1 MQSFDLVVVG
11 GSIVGLSIAIGMAK
25 SGKKIAVVDCA
36 ESPQPVTEQ
45 YELRVSALN
54 LASLHWLSELG
65 IDEAIEQ
72 RNGTFTAMQVW
83 QADAPGELNVTASE
97 HGQSCLGRIVENSLL
112 QHALFQ
118 QAQQHD
124 NISLLYQTQITDFG
138 QDDRQAW
145 LQTDR
150 GLLSA
155 LLMIGADG
163 AESALRNMANIPLT
177 FRDYNHTATVATIRT
192 ELPHDNCARQVF
204 TDRGILAFLPLPEPN
219 LCSIVWSTSPTFARA
234 LKSLDTKQFN
244 AKLGAAFNMQLGL
257 CERESAL
264 AQFPLRMRYARRFV
278 KDRVVLAGDAAHTIH
293 PLAGQGLNLGLA
305 DAASLVECL
314 LNQLDAG
321 LPLADKPQLRRY
333 ERWRKGEAIAMITAM
348 EGIKQVFSPDLIP
361 VKWLRGAGM
370 QAADKATLIKDPF
383 VRRAMGI
390 EGELPQGM
398 KKPAWTL

>member
-36 ESPQPVTEQ
+36 EAPQPVTEQ

-219 LCSIVWSTSPTFARA
+219 LCSIVWSTSPTFAQA